1 MYLFGVKFK
10 FNLNIFLVLVMCQ
23 MDFITGLV
31 KDFGES
37 CDWSGSGLELSHKS
51 HEIKPVY
58 LRCSQGTVKWKYPRG
73 ALRIVLRQG
82 TSGKDFHGCLRVSE
96 SFSGARIYLEGHRKL
111 NEIYAPD
118 DGQSHDRLRCFDS
131 HRGQIALYVQADLPA
146 EGATSL
152 GEKRVAM
159 FSYDLE
165 FSHDDGEDECRPC
178 TNEELIT
185 SYCTSDIVYHGNMLH
200 LRDQPQVAFTRINV
214 NIKNILRQSLLSAES
229 PSLDNSVS
237 SYSEESASKSAN
249 FWSFG
254 PDAMLPIDANR
265 TDVFIS
271 DKCQVRLGYEDF
283 VFMIN
288 SKLGYNIIK
297 CAPRYQQWVDLVRNN
312 SVYKH
317 CILSV

>member
-1 MYLFGVKFK
+1 MAVT
-10 FNLNIFLVLVMCQ
+10 N
-23 MDFITGLV
+23 
-31 KDFGES
+31 
-37 CDWSGSGLELSHKS
+37 GLEVSHKS

-185 SYCTSDIVYHGNMLH
+185 SYCTSDIVLKTLETH
-200 LRDQPQVAFTRINV
+200 LTMSVKKYWRTRQVLCIETLAVDILLVGMAFSTGLEVSHKSHEIKPVYLRCSQGTVKWKYPRGALRIV
-214 NIKNILRQSLLSAES
+214 LRQGTSGKDFHGCLRVSLRVELMMVFSG
-229 PSLDNSVS
+229 LTRVR
-237 SYSEESASKSAN
+237 SAN
-249 FWSFG
+249 IGWS
-254 PDAMLPIDANR
+254 
-265 TDVFIS
+265 
-271 DKCQVRLGYEDF
+271 
-283 VFMIN
+283 
-288 SKLGYNIIK
+288 
-297 CAPRYQQWVDLVRNN
+297 
-312 SVYKH
+312 
-317 CILSV
+317 

>member
-1 MYLFGVKFK
+1 MYLFGAHIKLGWNV
-10 FNLNIFLVLVMCQ
+10 LLVLVMCQ
-23 MDFITGLV
+23 VELISGLV

-37 CDWSGSGLELSHKS
+37 CDWSGSGLETSHKS

-82 TSGKDFHGCLRVSE
+82 TSGRDFHGCLRVSPE
-96 SFSGARIYLEGHRKL
+96 FSGARIYLEGHRRL

-118 DGQSHDRLRCFDS
+118 DGKTRERLRCFDS
-131 HRGQIALYVQADLPA
+131 HRGQIALYVQADLPS

-152 GEKRVAM
+152 GENRLAM

-178 TNEELIT
+178 SNEELIKA
-185 SYCTSDIVYHGNMLH
+185 YCTSDIVYHGTMSH
-200 LRDQPQVAFTRINV
+200 LQDNPKISFTEIGV
-214 NIKNILRQSLLSAES
+214 SVKKIVRQSLLSELPTS
-229 PSLDNSVS
+229 ENSV
-237 SYSEESASKSAN
+237 YHSEDSKN
-249 FWSFG
+249 WSFG
-254 PDAMLPIDANR
+254 PDPTLPTEVDR
-265 TDVFIS
+265 TKIYIS

-283 VFMIN
+283 LFMIN
-288 SKLGYNIIK
+288 SKLGYSIIK

-317 CILSV
+317 CMLSV